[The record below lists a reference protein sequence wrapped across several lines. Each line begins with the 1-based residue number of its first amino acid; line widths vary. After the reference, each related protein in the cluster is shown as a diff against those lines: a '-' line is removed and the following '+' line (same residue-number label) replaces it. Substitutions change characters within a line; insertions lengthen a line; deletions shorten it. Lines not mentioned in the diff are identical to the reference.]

1 MCLVLVYTF
10 QMGRDM
16 LAVGEVCKLDTTG
29 RKEEPVCNSSQK
41 VLVKQLKELNGLYF
55 IFPNY

>member
-16 LAVGEVCKLDTTG
+16 LACEVCKLDTTG

-41 VLVKQLKELNGLYF
+41 VLVKQLKELNGLYILF
-55 IFPNY
+55 FLN